1 MKYERLTKLQDW
13 KKQALKT
20 STNYPETSDKRRRIG
35 STEKW
40 SWFHTQPR
48 PNPQLIYVQ
57 LPGLC
62 TLRPGEFHGL
72 KAKGIL
78 GRVISFPQAHLGC
91 ACFAWPIAN
100 SRYLQVCPV
109 IFVLKYLFLAAPGA
123 ILSNYFLGCCG
134 IYVSY
139 TYDLKGTIMQI
150 FYGHVSYPH
159 ILFLSSQLQIFKLS
173 GYPGI
178 WDRQILFNNLLVSA
192 QK

>member
-1 MKYERLTKLQDW
+1 MVLISHPAPSQ
-13 KKQALKT
+13 
-20 STNYPETSDKRRRIG
+20 STADLCAATRVVHTETRGIP
-35 STEKW
+35 W
-40 SWFHTQPR
+40 
-48 PNPQLIYVQ
+48 
-57 LPGLC
+57 
-62 TLRPGEFHGL
+62 
-72 KAKGIL
+72 AKGKRNTWESYL
-78 GRVISFPQAHLGC
+78 FSPGTFGMCMVCMDNCKFQV
-91 ACFAWPIAN
+91 FAGLSCN
-100 SRYLQVCPV
+100 SW
-109 IFVLKYLFLAAPGA
+109 KYLFLAAPGA

-134 IYVSY
+134 IYVPY